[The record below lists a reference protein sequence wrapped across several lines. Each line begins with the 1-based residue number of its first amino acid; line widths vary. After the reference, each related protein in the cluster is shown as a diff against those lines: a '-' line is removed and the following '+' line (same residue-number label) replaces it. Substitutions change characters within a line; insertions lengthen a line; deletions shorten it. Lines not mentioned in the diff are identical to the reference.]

1 MWGQT
6 AERLFSLL
14 PLDDLHCAYADA
26 FGADRVHVRLHE
38 LYKCR
43 FEDLA
48 AARRVAQGREAR
60 AAKAK
65 LEAKAAAARAGAMID
80 DTADVVFLAAPR
92 PNGPR

>member
-1 MWGQT
+1 MTVVENAGRSAWWRNQDHQ
-6 AERLFSLL
+6 ES
-14 PLDDLHCAYADA
+14 P
-26 FGADRVHVRLHE
+26 
-38 LYKCR
+38 
-43 FEDLA
+43 
-48 AARRVAQGREAR
+48 ARRVAQGREAR